1 MSDRDRWS
9 GGPVYADLQIA
20 HPSLMASFIWTLILT
35 LAVIG
40 ATFALSCVTPFVALA
55 VALAGTI
62 GLRASLRVVIVVW
75 FANQLIGFGFFHFPR
90 IPNTFLWGAAI
101 GGAAIVTTIAAS
113 LVMKYGSSWATPLR
127 LGIAL
132 LLSFAVYEMT
142 LLGAAVLLGGL
153 ETFRPAIVAQLA
165 FINAVSLVGIV
176 VLNEVAAALCRPW
189 LGRIPRLVRS
199 W

>member
-1 MSDRDRWS
+1 MNARDRWS
-9 GGPVYADLQIA
+9 NGPAFQIA
-20 HPSLMASFIWTLILT
+20 HPSSMASLLWMLILT
-35 LAVIG
+35 LAAIG
-40 ATFALSCVTPFVALA
+40 ATFTLSCVTPFAALA

-62 GLRASLRVVIVVW
+62 GLRASLRIVTVVW
-75 FANQLIGFGFFHFPR
+75 FANQVIGFGFFHFPR
-90 IPNTFLWGAAI
+90 TPNTFLWGAAI
-101 GGAAIVTTIAAS
+101 GGAAIATTIVAS
-113 LVMKYGSSWATPLR
+113 VVMKYGSSWATLLR

-153 ETFRPAIVAQLA
+153 ETFTPAIVAQLA
-165 FINAVSLVGIV
+165 LINAVSLVGIA